1 MSQTLSI
8 SEDLYARLEL
18 TAQLR
23 GVSITQLLEEW
34 AERDAELTR
43 REVVGQRVDAI
54 FERMQAKYGVMP
66 DSAELVRADR
76 EQR

>member
-1 MSQTLSI
+1 MSQTLNI
-8 SEDLYARLEL
+8 PEDLYARLEL
-18 TAQLR
+18 TARLR
-23 GVSITQLLEEW
+23 GVSIAQLLEEW
-34 AERDAELTR
+34 AQRDAELKR
-43 REVVGQRVDAI
+43 RIEVGQRVDAI